1 MIWKGRE
8 AVFVLCN
15 IDKEN
20 KGYTYTSQW
29 FNVFCTRLETCGES

>member
-20 KGYTYTSQW
+20 EGYTYTSQW
-29 FNVFCTRLETCGES
+29 FNVFYTRIETCGES